1 MIHIAYIAVA
11 SCSQAKVTNKVAAM
25 AHESDPST
33 LSNYHEVA
41 FTSWHLNVEANFA
54 AKKLVGTVTLR
65 GKVLSDKL
73 EQVVSRC

>member
-1 MIHIAYIAVA
+1 
-11 SCSQAKVTNKVAAM
+11 M

-33 LSNYHEVA
+33 LSNYREVA

>member
-1 MIHIAYIAVA
+1 MVYEISAV
-11 SCSQAKVTNKVAAM
+11 SDPSAM

-33 LSNYHEVA
+33 LSNYREVA

-54 AKKLVGTVTLR
+54 AKKLIGKVTLR